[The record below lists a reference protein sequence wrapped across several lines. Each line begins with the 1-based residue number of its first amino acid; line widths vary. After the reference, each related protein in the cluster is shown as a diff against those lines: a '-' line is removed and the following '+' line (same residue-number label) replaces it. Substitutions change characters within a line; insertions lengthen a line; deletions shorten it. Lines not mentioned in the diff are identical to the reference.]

1 MDWQRQ
7 LRSTKSIR
15 HWRSAKHPCST
26 SIHVIKSKE
35 PDVLIYNI
43 QGRDTTSCSRGVRIR
58 SEPWICGFDSR
69 SGISSFV
76 CSPSSSLSMCTEGRT
91 GWVNGPCCW
100 GITCLLS
107 TKYLPEPFSGDVR
120 NLGMKSQKYQREIS
134 LICFN
139 QLQYYDQWLQVLR
152 KVQKEI
158 PSTSGTW
165 ETECNRLRVVCKVYR
180 NLADGPKSL
189 RNLDY
194 TFTDSS
200 DTLEWKNKA
209 GEMVAK
215 LKPFSE
221 FMRGAGVSWTANFLQ
236 V

>member
-1 MDWQRQ
+1 
-7 LRSTKSIR
+7 
-15 HWRSAKHPCST
+15 
-26 SIHVIKSKE
+26 
-35 PDVLIYNI
+35 
-43 QGRDTTSCSRGVRIR
+43 
-58 SEPWICGFDSR
+58 
-69 SGISSFV
+69 
-76 CSPSSSLSMCTEGRT
+76 
-91 GWVNGPCCW
+91 
-100 GITCLLS
+100 
-107 TKYLPEPFSGDVR
+107 
-120 NLGMKSQKYQREIS
+120 MKSQKYQREIS

-158 PSTSGTW
+158 PSISGTW
-165 ETECNRLRVVCKVYR
+165 ETECNRLRIVCKVYR

-221 FMRGAGVSWTANFLQ
+221 FMRGAGVS
-236 V
+236 